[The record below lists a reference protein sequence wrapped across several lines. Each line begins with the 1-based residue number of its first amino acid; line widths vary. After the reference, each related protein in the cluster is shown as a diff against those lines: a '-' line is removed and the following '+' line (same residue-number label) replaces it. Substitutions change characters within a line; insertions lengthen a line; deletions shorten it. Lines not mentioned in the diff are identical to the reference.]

1 MKFKTNSVGMTVEI
15 LAADDFDAIPFT
27 VTETDPVKAG
37 TPMTIQ
43 GKKTDSAAANGILLY
58 DVDPA
63 ENPNA
68 ALVVR
73 GMIDQK
79 KAEAHA
85 GVTYDAAALKTA
97 VPGIVLRNNI
107 GVNAADTK

>member
-1 MKFKTNSVGMTVEI
+1 MKFKMTEVGGTAEI

-27 VTETDPVKAG
+27 VTETEPVKAG
-37 TPMTIQ
+37 TPMTVQ
-43 GKKTDSAAANGILLY
+43 GKKAASATANGILLY

-63 ENPNA
+63 DNPNA

-73 GMIDQK
+73 GTIDQK
-79 KAEAHA
+79 KAETHA

-97 VPGIVLRNNI
+97 VPGIILRDNT
-107 GVNAADTK
+107 GVTAADTK

>member
-1 MKFKTNSVGMTVEI
+1 MKFKTTQVGGTVEI

-27 VTETDPVKAG
+27 VTEESPVKAG

-43 GKKTDSAAANGILLY
+43 GKKTESAAANGILLY

-73 GMIDQK
+73 GTIDQK
-79 KAEAHA
+79 NAEAHS

-97 VPGIVLRNNI
+97 VPGIILRDNI
-107 GVNAADTK
+107 GVTAADAK

>member
-1 MKFKTNSVGMTVEI
+1 MKFKTTSVAGTVEI
-15 LAADDFDAIPFT
+15 LAADDFDAIPVT
-27 VTETDPVKAG
+27 VTEATAVKAG
-37 TPMTIQ
+37 TPMTLA
-43 GKKTDSAAANGILLY
+43 GKKTASSTAGGILLC

-63 ENPNA
+63 GNPNA

-73 GMIDQK
+73 GVIDQK
-79 KAEAHA
+79 KAEKHS

-107 GVNAADTK
+107 GVNAADTE